1 MTGPTAQALRA
12 LADGPKTNAG
22 LQDAIYADA
31 SSITRIMISQRD
43 LGNVTSTATGKG
55 TIATY
60 ALTEKG
66 AHKQRVIARV
76 ERIRSGKDVL

>member
-12 LADGPKTNAG
+12 LAAGPKTNAE
-22 LQDAIYADA
+22 LQDAVGTDA
-31 SSITRIMISQRD
+31 STITRIMGNQRAS
-43 LGNVTSTATGKG
+43 GNVTSTATGKG

-66 AHKQRVIARV
+66 KEKA
-76 ERIRSGKDVL
+76 G